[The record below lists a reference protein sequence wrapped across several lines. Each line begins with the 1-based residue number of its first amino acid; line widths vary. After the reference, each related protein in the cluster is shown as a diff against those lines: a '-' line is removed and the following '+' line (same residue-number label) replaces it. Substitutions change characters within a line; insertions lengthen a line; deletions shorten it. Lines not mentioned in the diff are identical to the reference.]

1 MSCSRRL
8 GIALFAAGILVATA
22 RPSGAQVTIR
32 GTLVDSLRG
41 GPVPGATLQLLGA
54 TQSATTD
61 RDGRFRFDAVGPGPW
76 RLGYWAPWLD
86 SLGLPAL
93 ERRLPMQ
100 TSGTIDVTL
109 ATPSL
114 TTLQR
119 TRCGTALPEGQ
130 GILLGEIRRA
140 DGTSIAQA
148 GVSARWEET
157 RLGRGMLERSPMA
170 TVDSTSSDG
179 MFFLCGVPVGS
190 EITMR
195 ATAGDRGRSGEI
207 VVRVGR
213 AVQRRDLTIAPSTL
227 TTRLRGRVLN
237 ESGAPIALAAIV
249 PLGDSLLSARTD
261 STGAFTLEG
270 WPRRSSQLLVRAL
283 GFEPRTLD
291 IEPTEAV
298 VELDTLQLS
307 RIPPQLAA
315 VLIEGRQ
322 VSVEELEFDERR
334 RLGLGTHLGDK
345 ELGRL
350 PIISVDAVG
359 NMIPRAQVVGNAF
372 TRQIVFRRVTMTGGT
387 MSQFCSPQFW
397 VDGVNVRNLEPDEQ
411 SLYIRNAKR
420 IEAYQANFA
429 PPRFTDFNG
438 CGSVVIWTR

>member
-1 MSCSRRL
+1 MSVRRRRW
-8 GIALFAAGILVATA
+8 IAVATA
-22 RPSGAQVTIR
+22 GLLRVSARPAEAQVSIR

-41 GPVPGATLQLLGA
+41 GQIVGATIQLLGA
-54 TQSATTD
+54 SRSTTTD
-61 RDGRFRFDAVGPGPW
+61 RQGRFQFEGLGAGPW

-86 SLGLPAL
+86 SLGLPAI
-93 ERRLPMQ
+93 ERAIPAQ
-100 TSGTIDVTL
+100 SAGSITITL

-114 TTLQR
+114 ATYQAA
-119 TRCGTALPEGQ
+119 RCGTRLPDGQ
-130 GILLGEIRRA
+130 GILLGEIRGA
-140 DGTSIAQA
+140 DGEPIGSA

-157 RLGRGMLERSPMA
+157 RLGRGMLDRSPMA
-170 TVDSTSSDG
+170 TIDSTSGDG

-190 EITMR
+190 EVTVR
-195 ATAGDRGRSGEI
+195 ATAGERGRSSEV
-207 VVRVGR
+207 VVRIGS
-213 AVQRRDLTIAPSTL
+213 AVQRRDLTIAPVTL

-261 STGAFTLEG
+261 STGTFTLDG

-298 VELDTLQLS
+298 VDLDTLQLS

-315 VLIEGRQ
+315 VFIEGRE
-322 VSVEELEFDERR
+322 VSVEELEFDARR

-359 NMIPRAQVVGNAF
+359 NMIPRAQVIGNAF
-372 TRQIVFRRVTMTGGT
+372 TRQIVFRRVTMTAGT

-397 VDGVNVRNLEPDEQ
+397 IDGVNVRNLEPDEQ

-420 IEAYQANFA
+420 IEAYVANVA

>member
-1 MSCSRRL
+1 VSHTRRL
-8 GIALFAAGILVATA
+8 RVALATA
-22 RPSGAQVTIR
+22 GALMAIASPGAAQVVLR
-32 GTLVDSLRG
+32 GMLVDSLRG
-41 GPVPGATLQLLGA
+41 VPVPGATIQLLGA
-54 TQSATTD
+54 SRSATTD
-61 RDGRFRFDAVGPGPW
+61 RNGRFQFEAVGPGPW
-76 RLGYWAPWLD
+76 RLGFWAPWLD
-86 SLGLPAL
+86 SLGLPAI
-93 ERRLPMQ
+93 ERLVSAQ
-100 TSGTIDVTL
+100 TAGTIDLTL

-114 TTLQR
+114 ASLQR
-119 TRCGTALPEGQ
+119 TRCGTTLLVGQ
-130 GILLGEIRRA
+130 GILLGEIRDT
-140 DGTSIAQA
+140 DGAPTEAA

-157 RLGRGMLERSPMA
+157 RLGRGMIERSPIA
-170 TVDSTSSDG
+170 TIDSTSSDG

-190 EITMR
+190 EVVAR
-195 ATAGDRGRSGEI
+195 ASAGTRGRSGEV
-207 VVRVGR
+207 VVRIDSP
-213 AVQRRDLTIAPSTL
+213 VQRRDLTIAPAVL
-227 TTRLRGRVLN
+227 TARLRGRVLTA
-237 ESGAPIALAAIV
+237 EGAPIPLAAIV

-261 STGAFTLEG
+261 STGAFTMDG

-283 GFEPRTLD
+283 GFEPRTVD
-291 IEPTEAV
+291 VEPTDAL
-298 VELDTLQLS
+298 VELDTLQLT

-315 VLIEGRQ
+315 VLIEGRS

-334 RLGLGTHLGDK
+334 RLGLGAHLGDK

-359 NMIPRAQVVGNAF
+359 NLIPRAQVVGRAF
-372 TRQIVFRRVTMTGGT
+372 ERQIVFRRVAMTGGQ

-397 VDGVNVRNLEPDEQ
+397 VDGVNIRNLEPDEQ

>member
-1 MSCSRRL
+1 MTGSRWLRL
-8 GIALFAAGILVATA
+8 ALATVGILGAAA
-22 RPSGAQVTIR
+22 RPSRAQVIIR

-41 GPVPGATLQLLGA
+41 GPVPGATIQLLGA
-54 TQSATTD
+54 AQSATTD
-61 RDGRFRFDAVGPGPW
+61 RAGRFQFDAVGPGPW

-86 SLGLPAL
+86 SLGLPAI
-93 ERRLPMQ
+93 ERRLPTQ
-100 TSGTIDVTL
+100 TSGTIDVAL

-114 TTLQR
+114 ATLQR
-119 TRCGTALPEGQ
+119 TRCGTTLLEGQ
-130 GILLGEIRRA
+130 GVLLGEIRRA
-140 DGTSIAQA
+140 DGASIARA
-148 GVSARWEET
+148 GVSGRWEET

-190 EITMR
+190 EITVR
-195 ATAGDRGRSGEI
+195 ATAGDQGRSGEV

-213 AVQRRDLTIAPSTL
+213 TVQRRDLTIAPPTL
-227 TTRLRGRVLN
+227 TARLRGRVLN
-237 ESGAPIALAAIV
+237 EAGAPIALAAIV

-261 STGAFTLEG
+261 STGAFTLEA

-298 VELDTLQLS
+298 VDLDTLQLS

-315 VLIEGRQ
+315 VLVEGRQ
-322 VSVEELEFDERR
+322 VSVEELEFDARR

-345 ELGRL
+345 ELARL

-359 NMIPRAQVVGNAF
+359 NMIPRAQVIGNAF
-372 TRQIVFRRVTMTGGT
+372 TRQIVFRRVTMTAGT

-397 VDGVNVRNLEPDEQ
+397 IDGVNVRNLEPDEQ
-411 SLYIRNAKR
+411 SLYIRSAKR
-420 IEAYQANFA
+420 IEAYVANVA

>member
-1 MSCSRRL
+1 MRWRRL
-8 GIALFAAGILVATA
+8 HIALATTALLLTAA
-22 RPSGAQVTIR
+22 RPAASQVTIR

-41 GPVPGATLQLLGA
+41 GPIPGATIQLLGA
-54 TQSATTD
+54 SRSTTTD
-61 RDGRFRFDAVGPGPW
+61 RQGRFQFEALGPGPW
-76 RLGYWAPWLD
+76 RLGHWAPWLD
-86 SLGLPAL
+86 SLGLPAI
-93 ERRLPMQ
+93 ERLVPVQ
-100 TSGTIDVTL
+100 TAGIITITL

-114 TTLQR
+114 ATYQSA
-119 TRCGTALPEGQ
+119 RCGTRLPDGQ
-130 GILLGEIRRA
+130 GILLGEIRGAGGFPIER
-140 DGTSIAQA
+140 A

-170 TVDSTSSDG
+170 TIDSTSSDG
-179 MFFLCGVPVGS
+179 MYFLCGVPVGS
-190 EITMR
+190 EVAVR
-195 ATAGDRGRSGEI
+195 ATAGERGRSSEV
-207 VVRVGR
+207 VVRIGS
-213 AVQRRDLTIAPSTL
+213 AVQRRDLTVAPAAL
-227 TTRLRGRVLN
+227 TARLRGRVLTS
-237 ESGAPIALAAIV
+237 EGTPIPLAAIV

-261 STGAFTLEG
+261 STGTFSLDG
-270 WPRRSSQLLVRAL
+270 WPRRSSQALVRAL
-283 GFEPRTLD
+283 GFEPRTID

-315 VLIEGRQ
+315 VLIEGRR

-372 TRQIVFRRVTMTGGT
+372 TRQIVFRRVTMTGGS

-411 SLYIRNAKR
+411 SLYIRGAKR

>member
-1 MSCSRRL
+1 MRWRR
-8 GIALFAAGILVATA
+8 IRHALASTGILVAAAQPTD
-22 RPSGAQVTIR
+22 AQVTIR

-41 GPVPGATLQLLGA
+41 GPIPGATVQLLGA
-54 TQSATTD
+54 SRSATTD
-61 RDGRFRFDAVGPGPW
+61 RNGRFQFDALSPGPW

-86 SLGLPAL
+86 SLGLPAI
-93 ERRLPMQ
+93 ERQIPAQ
-100 TSGTIDVTL
+100 SAGTIDALL

-114 TTLQR
+114 ATLQR
-119 TRCGTALPEGQ
+119 ARCGTRLPEGQ
-130 GILLGEIRRA
+130 GILLGEIRGA
-140 DGTSIAQA
+140 DGTSVAQA

-170 TVDSTSSDG
+170 TVDSTSNDG
-179 MFFLCGVPVGS
+179 MYALCGVPMGS
-190 EITMR
+190 EITAR
-195 ATAGDRGRSGEI
+195 ATAGDRGRSGEVI
-207 VVRVGR
+207 MRVRS
-213 AVQRRDLTIAPSTL
+213 AVQRRDLTIATATL
-227 TTRLRGRVLN
+227 TTRIRGRVLN
-237 ESGAPIALAAIV
+237 ETGAPIPLAAVV

-283 GFEPRTLD
+283 GFEPRTID
-291 IEPTEAV
+291 IEPSDAV
-298 VELDTLQLS
+298 VDLDTLHLS
-307 RIPPQLAA
+307 RIPPRLAA

-322 VSVEELEFDERR
+322 VNVEEFEFDERR

-372 TRQIVFRRVTMTGGT
+372 TRQIVFRRVTMTAGT

-397 VDGVNVRNLEPDEQ
+397 IDGVNVRNLEPDEQ

-420 IEAYQANFA
+420 IEAYVANVA